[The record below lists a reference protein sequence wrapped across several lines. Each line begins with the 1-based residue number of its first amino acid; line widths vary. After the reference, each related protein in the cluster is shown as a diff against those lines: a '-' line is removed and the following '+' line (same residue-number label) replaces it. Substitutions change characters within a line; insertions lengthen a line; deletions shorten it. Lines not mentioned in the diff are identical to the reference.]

1 MRSNEPDPLIP
12 TAIKEALYQTDMEGV
27 TGHIKIDENGD
38 AIKPVTILG
47 YKDGVKTLVTVIQP
61 EEKK

>member
-1 MRSNEPDPLIP
+1 
-12 TAIKEALYQTDMEGV
+12 MEGV

-47 YKDGVKTLVTVIQP
+47 FKDGVKTLVTVIQP
-61 EEKK
+61 EEKNKTNSQLITIWGNHFCPK